1 MDSCCALI
9 GQAVGWCMCAPCFK
23 FVLFLAKP
31 FSPRLFYYCFIP
43 GSVSTFALERW
54 HIYLIFEG
62 FPIDQGR
69 YEVYISE
76 RKQWFAQIC
85 RQIVYIRK
93 KRSEKNLGGY
103 RLILREKTLLPVDVR
118 HSKLS
123 SLIYHFHRDNHAPCL
138 HPPPPSPLPP
148 QENYLTIVSNFS
160 WALQSSQEKSKTIVM
175 QNCGSK
181 QVALWF
187 MWKWW
192 ISIFFLSS
200 FSFHFFPP
208 SLLLLIS
215 IVFFPPPPPLPRSP
229 HSYCFPS
236 SFVLDRV
243 TLSGLKFRHLEF
255 KWI

>member
-1 MDSCCALI
+1 MAPQRSPWLRDIGVRCKVYSWQRDKLKARGAHRATHGLTTTPHISTASHITRAVAAMDSCCALI

-123 SLIYHFHRDNHAPCL
+123 SLIYHFHRDNRAPCL
-138 HPPPPSPLPP
+138 HPPPPSPLKKI
-148 QENYLTIVSNFS
+148 T
-160 WALQSSQEKSKTIVM
+160 
-175 QNCGSK
+175 
-181 QVALWF
+181 
-187 MWKWW
+187 
-192 ISIFFLSS
+192 
-200 FSFHFFPP
+200 
-208 SLLLLIS
+208 
-215 IVFFPPPPPLPRSP
+215 
-229 HSYCFPS
+229 
-236 SFVLDRV
+236 
-243 TLSGLKFRHLEF
+243 
-255 KWI
+255 